1 MRARRISKPV
11 NYDKRCECVRDS
23 AEVLNLVKRQLEAHI
38 ALKQKRNPHK
48 TPLANFSTQRH

>member
-23 AEVLNLVKRQLEAHI
+23 AEVLNLVKRQLEVHI
-38 ALKQKRNPHK
+38 RLKQK
-48 TPLANFSTQRH
+48 